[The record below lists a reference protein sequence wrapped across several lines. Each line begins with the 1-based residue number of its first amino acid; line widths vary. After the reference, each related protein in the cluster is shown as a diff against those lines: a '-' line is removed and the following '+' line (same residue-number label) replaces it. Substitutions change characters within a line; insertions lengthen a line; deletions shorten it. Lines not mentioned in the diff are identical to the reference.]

1 MIAVRKLLSLSPQH
15 CARKASQTLA
25 VLEARARDGDYSAG
39 PWLSELAHAL
49 SGADWIEPPL
59 ASLCVSIIGDMQQA
73 GCEPDGLNYTRSI
86 NRLRRGLEAFAG
98 VSPADWDFSQ
108 PLGLGLDGRAR
119 AVFPGMMAYLED
131 IRSPFNVGS
140 AFRTADAF
148 GLAGIVLSDF
158 CPSPEHP
165 RAERSAMGASA
176 IVPWRRGDLSQLSSM
191 GEAFA
196 LELRGQA
203 LDEFSFP
210 ERGVVILGSEELG
223 VSPEALSLCKRRVS
237 IPMLGAK
244 GSLNVGVAFG
254 ILLYAWRLDLLRR
267 GVVPIAP
274 AG

>member
-49 SGADWIEPPL
+49 SKADWIEPPL

-148 GLAGIVLSDF
+148 GLAGIVL
-158 CPSPEHP
+158 
-165 RAERSAMGASA
+165 G
-176 IVPWRRGDLSQLSSM
+176 V
-191 GEAFA
+191 FA
-196 LELRGQA
+196 LIG
-203 LDEFSFP
+203 F
-210 ERGVVILGSEELG
+210 
-223 VSPEALSLCKRRVS
+223 
-237 IPMLGAK
+237 IP
-244 GSLNVGVAFG
+244 LNLNLVAMIAFG
-254 ILLYAWRLDLLRR
+254 AITLIAGSAVGDKMMRLLTHRENL
-267 GVVPIAP
+267 
-274 AG
+274 